1 MDDSCHWECKETTT
15 ASYPDNY
22 TTTSKDPNDE
32 KFCLG
37 GTDMYMQGF
46 SVSFLGKKTI
56 QAINNSIIILDFQ
69 QWERYLCDF
78 AFQQLDL
85 GHKDKVHLWM
95 CRSGNFR

>member
-46 SVSFLGKKTI
+46 SVSFVKKNNLDYEQFFNHLRFPAMGKV
-56 QAINNSIIILDFQ
+56 F
-69 QWERYLCDF
+69 
-78 AFQQLDL
+78 
-85 GHKDKVHLWM
+85 V
-95 CRSGNFR
+95 